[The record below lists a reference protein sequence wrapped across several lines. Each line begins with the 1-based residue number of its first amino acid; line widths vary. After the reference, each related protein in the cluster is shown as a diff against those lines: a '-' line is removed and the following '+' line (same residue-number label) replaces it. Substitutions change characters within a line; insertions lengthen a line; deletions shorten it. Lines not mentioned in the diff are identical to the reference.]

1 MMHHPVATT
10 SARPSP
16 RVFRS
21 TDATSQAP
29 ASMVTIDVTV
39 PGTSSAA
46 GRRALHRALG
56 EDLRL
61 YVMTIDKRHE
71 RISFRVEV
79 MSRTVDDVIGA
90 LTGSLDQAT
99 VGRVRATTIKR
110 LQNA

>member
-10 SARPSP
+10 SARPAA

-21 TDATSQAP
+21 TDASSQAP

-90 LTGSLDQAT
+90 LTGSLEQAT

>member
-1 MMHHPVATT
+1 MMHQPVATT
-10 SARPSP
+10 SARPAA

-21 TDATSQAP
+21 TEAVSQAP

-39 PGTSSAA
+39 PGTSSAV

-56 EDLRL
+56 DDLRL

-79 MSRTVDDVIGA
+79 MSRTVDQVIGA
-90 LTGSLDQAT
+90 LTSSLEQAT